1 MLDHASSSINLVPN
15 GEELPSEQD
24 ELKPLLVPGTCLA
37 HRPDRG
43 FVLVLVLCWLAV
55 LTFLAAQITAATRAA
70 VSISANIRNS
80 AVAEALADGAVHEA
94 IFRVVARQWQA
105 DGAIHIV
112 RAAQAVAEVRI
123 DDEADKID
131 PNVAPAVL
139 IQALL
144 RECGAAPK
152 AAGELA
158 AAILDWR
165 SLDLLRPAGATSASK
180 YRASGRGYAPPHA
193 RFASVDELGLVLG
206 MTKELLACVAPH
218 VSVYPLSVPSPE
230 NATDPMVRRALQ
242 EAYPYDTPQTVAVT
256 VHEVSV
262 IRVTALSQQA
272 GGGRFRRVAVVR
284 VVPAEP
290 NEDFVYRILAWE
302 GSAR

>member
-112 RAAQAVAEVRI
+112 RAAQAVAEV
-123 DDEADKID
+123 
-131 PNVAPAVL
+131 
-139 IQALL
+139 
-144 RECGAAPK
+144 
-152 AAGELA
+152 
-158 AAILDWR
+158 
-165 SLDLLRPAGATSASK
+165 
-180 YRASGRGYAPPHA
+180 
-193 RFASVDELGLVLG
+193 
-206 MTKELLACVAPH
+206 
-218 VSVYPLSVPSPE
+218 
-230 NATDPMVRRALQ
+230 
-242 EAYPYDTPQTVAVT
+242 
-256 VHEVSV
+256 
-262 IRVTALSQQA
+262 
-272 GGGRFRRVAVVR
+272 
-284 VVPAEP
+284 
-290 NEDFVYRILAWE
+290 
-302 GSAR
+302 